1 MKRSRLPKIIAALS
15 IACVYVFVFGIAQV
29 VSVSADNSRKIDV
42 NLPIYTTEAV
52 QSAPAATS
60 KKPTDTA
67 NTTAD
72 ASASSGEETAAPDKE
87 WDESPVSGTMY
98 VLYDGIYSRKKA
110 VMGAEEVDLYNKD
123 DPVKVI
129 ALTDTYYYKLANGTY
144 IHMDYLTSDAP
155 INVQTTG
162 SVNVDPPHTDPSY
175 IPPYTVP
182 PVSVQTQPSSSA
194 SVPSYTAAPP
204 ETPAPETDP
213 PVTEQPPETKEPD
226 DTDEPDT
233 PTSPDDENTFSVYDQ
248 NGEGYVTGNAREV
261 LARIVMNEVGD
272 TWHDEAIKAQIVAA
286 YTYVRKEN
294 DLGNVPTVGLAKLSN
309 VSDHLIS
316 LVSEVFG
323 EAIYYNGELINC
335 SYFASSCGYT
345 NSSANVWGGDLP
357 YLRSV
362 DCPFDSN
369 GNDPNYGLTAQ
380 FTSAEVKSIASSYF
394 DITLSGDKSK
404 WLTVNAT
411 LDDRSIGW
419 VTDAS
424 VGSVSGID
432 GTDMRSAF
440 GLRSSAFTVEYNKS
454 TDSFIFTTYGYG
466 HGVGMSQYGAKQL
479 AESGYTYTQIL
490 QHYYTGVDVY

>member
-1 MKRSRLPKIIAALS
+1 MNRSRLPKIIAALS
-15 IACVYVFVFGIAQV
+15 IACVYIFVFGIAQV
-29 VSVSADNSRKIDV
+29 VSVSADSSRKIDV
-42 NLPIYTTEAV
+42 NLPIYTTEGTNP
-52 QSAPAATS
+52 APAITTKNPA
-60 KKPTDTA
+60 DTA

-72 ASASSGEETAAPDKE
+72 GSQSSGEEDGAPDKE
-87 WDESPVSGTMY
+87 WEESPVSGTMY

-110 VMGAEEVDLYNKD
+110 IMGAEEADMYNKD
-123 DPVKVI
+123 DPVKVT
-129 ALTDTYYYKLANGTY
+129 ALTDTYYYKLEDGTF
-144 IHMDYLTSDAP
+144 IHMDYLTSDIP
-155 INVQTTG
+155 INAQTSTSG
-162 SVNVDPPHTDPSY
+162 TDIDPPHTDVSY
-175 IPPYTVP
+175 IPPNTTAP
-182 PVSVQTQPSSSA
+182 APVQTSSNSGN
-194 SVPSYTAAPP
+194 PSYTATPA
-204 ETPAPETDP
+204 ETPAPVTDP
-213 PVTEQPPETKEPD
+213 PKTEQPPETEEPD
-226 DTDEPDT
+226 TPDT

-248 NGEGYVTGNAREV
+248 NGEGYVTGNAREI

-272 TWHDEAIKAQIVAA
+272 AWHDEAIKAQIVAS
-286 YTYVRKEN
+286 YTYVKKEN
-294 DLGNVPTVGLAKLSN
+294 NLGNVPTVGLAKLSN
-309 VSDHLIS
+309 VSEHLKS

-394 DITLSGDKSK
+394 GISLSGDKSK

-411 LDDRSIGW
+411 LDNRSIGW

-424 VGSVSGID
+424 VGSTSGID
-432 GTDMRSAF
+432 GTDIRSAF
-440 GLRSSAFTVEYNKS
+440 GLRSAAFTVEYNKS

-466 HGVGMSQYGAKQL
+466 HGVGMSQNGAKQL